1 MADPQFDL
9 GGGGL
14 NFVNGEGGG
23 REKTQNVT
31 TVEYNLFSAL
41 FGPLCYKVIMFIMNR
56 ERGMMKFSG
65 LDI

>member
-1 MADPQFDL
+1 M
-9 GGGGL
+9 
-14 NFVNGEGGG
+14 EGGG
-23 REKTQNVT
+23 CREKTQNVM
-31 TVEYNLFSAL
+31 TVEYYLFLAL